1 MCDIRHISNLYQ
13 YETWQ
18 ICSQIWIINI
28 TLKEFL
34 GVINNLGDVILDEAA
49 LVKASVDAVGEQK
62 TAHDEDEDSTEDQE
76 EIFMEIEFIFCVNN

>member
-1 MCDIRHISNLYQ
+1 M
-13 YETWQ
+13 
-18 ICSQIWIINI
+18 
-28 TLKEFL
+28 
-34 GVINNLGDVILDEAA
+34 DEAA